1 MRAKYGC
8 GFLDYDNC
16 GCDYFGCVIFMMLFG
31 VLRMW
36 NLNDVVLRER
46 LGFGL
51 SFHALDVRSYV
62 MVFEKMFC
70 FGLSFRIGGLE
81 DFVI

>member
-1 MRAKYGC
+1 
-8 GFLDYDNC
+8 
-16 GCDYFGCVIFMMLFG
+16 MMLFG

-36 NLNDVVLRER
+36 NLNDVVLIER

-51 SFHALDVRSYV
+51 SFHALDLRSYV

-70 FGLSFRIGGLE
+70 FWVELSYGWPVF
-81 DFVI
+81 